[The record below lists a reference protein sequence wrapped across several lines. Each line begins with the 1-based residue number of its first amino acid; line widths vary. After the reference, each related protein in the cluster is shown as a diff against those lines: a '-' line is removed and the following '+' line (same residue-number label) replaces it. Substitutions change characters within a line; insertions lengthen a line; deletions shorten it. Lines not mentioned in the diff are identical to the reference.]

1 MVEIDKEIGW
11 MSSEGISKVKLFY
24 SAVIALL
31 LSLQIGCAGFRGKQ
45 YHHFETQ
52 TALKGDQT
60 LILGFLG
67 GLERWNDESRGVR
80 KLATKINSWKLSNV
94 HIETLEN
101 RKSDLAIKFI
111 RNTFDHD
118 QNGFLDDRERNSA
131 RLILY
136 GHSLGGAAVVEVSR
150 ELKKMGVPI
159 LLTVQIDSVD
169 LIYGDHIIPS
179 NVKRAAN
186 LFQNDG
192 WLLRGEDKIEPENPD
207 KTEIIANIR
216 FDYRTKN
223 IDMSSLSWERRLF
236 SLPHT
241 KMDADP
247 EVWARVEQMIL
258 SELVDNT
265 DQIFA
270 RDKSLSIPPALG
282 GKFSPHQQER
292 RNGKCLIAM
301 QDVISEGCQS
311 KGS

>member
-1 MVEIDKEIGW
+1 
-11 MSSEGISKVKLFY
+11 MSSERISKAKLFY
-24 SAVIALL
+24 SAVIAVL
-31 LSLQIGCAGFRGKQ
+31 LSLQIGCAGFGGKQ

-52 TALKGDQT
+52 TPLKGDQT

-67 GLERWNDESRGVR
+67 GLERWDDESRGVR
-80 KLATKINSWKLSNV
+80 KLAMKINALKLSNV

-101 RKSDLAIKFI
+101 RKRDLAIRFI

-118 QNGFLDDRERNSA
+118 QNGFLDDRERDSV

-136 GHSLGGAAVVEVSR
+136 GHSLGGAAVVETSR
-150 ELKKMGVPI
+150 ELKRMGVPI

-169 LIYGDHIIPS
+169 LVYDDHLIPS

-186 LFQNDG
+186 LFQNNG
-192 WLLRGEDKIEPENPD
+192 WILRGEDRIEPENPD
-207 KTEIIANIR
+207 KTKIIANIR
-216 FDYRTKN
+216 FDYQGKKV
-223 IDMSSLSWERRLF
+223 DMSRLSWERKFF

-247 EVWARVEQMIL
+247 EVWAAVEQMIL
-258 SELVDNT
+258 SEIVDNA

-270 RDKSLSIPPALG
+270 RDKNLLLPSAPG
-282 GKFSPHQQER
+282 GKVTSHQQER
-292 RNGKCLIAM
+292 RKTQCLIAM
-301 QDVISEGCQS
+301 QDVISEGCES